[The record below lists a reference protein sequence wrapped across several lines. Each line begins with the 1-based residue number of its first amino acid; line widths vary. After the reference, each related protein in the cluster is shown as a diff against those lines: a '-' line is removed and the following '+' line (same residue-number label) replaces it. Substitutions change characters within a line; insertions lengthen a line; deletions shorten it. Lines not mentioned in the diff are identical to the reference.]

1 MYRGFSIELDECE
14 SLLKDIAFDDTIDV
28 NKEDNGKLKTSLIK
42 QLEKLY
48 IGSSELKS
56 DEIEEDWFPDL
67 KFDIFISH
75 SHRDCDTLVKKFAK
89 WLYDEFGLKA
99 FVDSQVW
106 GNKNDLIQYLAQ
118 KNPKGICSTC
128 PDIVTG
134 VNAILNMALLKMM
147 DNTEC
152 FMFLSTKNSV
162 IAKSDYTYSPWIYSE
177 LEMSNKL
184 RCRMPRRL
192 CYQRQACS
200 SIRTFS
206 QLHLYIQSIPLV
218 YRINRT
224 HLEEITQQQLV
235 KWQQSK
241 KVHGVGNLNYV
252 YNNFSQ
258 KGLGC
263 WYDNCFVPC
272 DFIEFEES
280 IINYIKSKQ
289 DSVLEDDLEVEF
301 YRKIGGCLQNFPDS
315 QIRELGNYLKA
326 KYGEPLSQSNLL
338 ASKRFACLEDCCFQ
352 GMNWKEIKR
361 ELKIK
366 YKIKNLK

>member
-28 NKEDNGKLKTSLIK
+28 NKEDNDQLKTSLIK
-42 QLEKLY
+42 QVEKLY

-118 KNPKGICSTC
+118 KDPKGICSTC

-192 CYQRQACS
+192 CNQRQSS
-200 SIRTFS
+200 SIRAFR
-206 QLHLYIQSIPLV
+206 QMFLYVQSIPLI
-218 YRINRT
+218 YRINRK
-224 HLEEITQQQLV
+224 HLEEITPQQLV
-235 KWQQSK
+235 EWMQTKRTLGP
-241 KVHGVGNLNYV
+241 HNLDYV
-252 YNNFSQ
+252 YNEISQ
-258 KGLGC
+258 KGFGC
-263 WYDNCFVPC
+263 LCDNYCVPC
-272 DFIEFEES
+272 DFIEFEGLIIDYLNSQKES
-280 IINYIKSKQ
+280 II
-289 DSVLEDDLEVEF
+289 DDNLEVEF

-361 ELKIK
+361 ELK
-366 YKIKNLK
+366 